1 MKRREDI
8 RNIAIIAHVDHGKTT
23 LVDYMLRQTG
33 TFRANQDLVTR
44 VMDSNDLERER
55 GITILAK
62 NTSVFYHPKTQS
74 GEIKINIVDT
84 PGHADFA
91 GEVERTLKM
100 VDGVLLLVDAAEGPL
115 PGTKFVLKKS
125 LELHLQP
132 IVVINKIDRKDARP
146 HEVLDEIFELFLSL
160 GANNQQL
167 DFPTLYCIAKQ
178 GIAKRE
184 MEEDSSNLQPLFDA
198 IVSKVPPPPGDIASP
213 FQMLVTTIDYSDYL
227 GRLGIGRISRGTIKL
242 GSPMK
247 IIHRDGNAED
257 ARVTRIYTFEGL
269 KRVEIKE
276 ASAGDII
283 ALAGMEDVDIGETI
297 ADSADPTP
305 LPFVSIEEPTLSMNF
320 MVNNSPFAGQE
331 GRFVTTRN
339 LGERLA
345 RELRSNVSL
354 RVELTESPDIFKV
367 SGRGELHLA
376 ILIET
381 MRREGYEFQVSRPEV
396 IVKRIDDVLC
406 EPMEHVI
413 IDVPDE
419 FVGTVIENL
428 GQRRGEMKTMLQF
441 QGNTRLEFIVPARGL
456 IGFRS
461 EFMTQTKGTG
471 ILHHNFHGYE
481 PFKGTLT
488 HRTRGAIVALED
500 GVAVAYAMGKL
511 QERSTFFVDPGT
523 RVYAGMIVGENSREQ
538 DMVVNICK
546 TKHLTNM
553 RASGS
558 DEAIHLEPPR
568 LPTLEQA
575 IEWISDDEYV
585 EITPK
590 SIRLRKRYL
599 DHNERNRLSRK
610 KTEET
615 LA

>member
-1 MKRREDI
+1 MIRREDI

-23 LVDYMLRQTG
+23 LVDFMLRQTG
-33 TFRANQDLVTR
+33 TFRANQELVTR
-44 VMDSNDLERER
+44 VLDSNELEREK

-62 NTSVFYHPKTQS
+62 NTSVFYKSPRHAKA
-74 GEIKINIVDT
+74 IKINIVDT
-84 PGHADFA
+84 PGHTDFA

-146 HEVLDEIFELFLSL
+146 HEVLDEVFELFLSL
-160 GANNQQL
+160 GATNQQL
-167 DFPTLYCIAKQ
+167 DFPTVYCIAKQ
-178 GIAKRE
+178 GVAKLE
-184 MEEDSSNLQPLFDA
+184 LEDTSTTLEPLFEA
-198 IVSKVPPPPGDIASP
+198 IIRKVPPPPGDAVSP

-227 GRLGIGRISRGTIKL
+227 GRLGIGTILRGTIKL

-247 IIHRDGNAED
+247 IIHRNGITED
-257 ARVTRIYTFEGL
+257 ARVTKIYTFEGL
-269 KRVEIKE
+269 KRTEVSE

-297 ADSADPTP
+297 ADASDPTP

-320 MVNNSPFAGQE
+320 IVNNSPLAGQE
-331 GRFVTTRN
+331 GKFVTTRN

-354 RVELTESPDIFKV
+354 RVELTDSPDIFKV

-396 IVKRIDDVLC
+396 IFKRIDDVLC

-413 IDVPDE
+413 IDVPEE
-419 FVGTVIENL
+419 FVGSIIENL
-428 GQRRGEMKTMLQF
+428 GRRRGELKHMVQF
-441 QGNTRLEFIVPARGL
+441 QGNSRLDFIVPARGL

-461 EFMTQTKGTG
+461 EFLTQTKGTG

-481 PFKGTLT
+481 PLKGDIA
-488 HRTRGAIVALED
+488 HRTRGALIALED
-500 GVAVAYAMGKL
+500 GIAVAYAMWKL
-511 QERSTFFVDPGT
+511 QERALFFIEPGA
-523 RVYAGMIVGENSREQ
+523 RVYAGMVVGENSRDQ
-538 DMVVNICK
+538 DMVVNVSK
-546 TKHLTNM
+546 TKHLTNI

-558 DEAIHLEPPR
+558 DEAIRLETPR
-568 LPTLEQA
+568 LLTLEQA
-575 IEWISDDEYV
+575 IEWISDDEFV
-585 EITPK
+585 EVTPL
-590 SIRLRKRYL
+590 SLRLRKRYL
-599 DHNERNRLSRK
+599 DHNERNRMSK
-610 KTEET
+610 KKAEEVE
-615 LA
+615 A